1 LRSKDY
7 SGWVVAMKVSEEYLR
22 YVPEKPSEIKGLE
35 KFGGWRKHQREAVA
49 KTLEFIDSGKD
60 VIVLVAP
67 TGFGKSLYAM
77 ALDRVLFPFLE
88 ERGYDGKDKAY
99 VVTETKQ
106 LQDQYL
112 RDFPFIKTIKGRSN
126 YPCPYLG
133 LTANECVER
142 AGMTCPIREQCPY
155 LRARAEAIAS
165 PVTIHN
171 YAYFLNALN
180 YTRIWPYAM
189 LTVFDEGHLAENKL
203 VEFVSFSIS
212 ERQVKSVG
220 LSLPRKITQ
229 DTLLPFLEQLK
240 YNVNLA
246 ILDVK
251 EALGEEE
258 NPKRIQELT
267 KELDRLENLFRKI
280 VFLMAKYEP
289 GNWIIKRAERVLE
302 VRPIWVKD
310 YGDKLTGHADI
321 NVFMSATISKKTVE
335 LLGIP
340 EERIGYI
347 EVPAIFP
354 KEVRPIV
361 IPRGI
366 PRISKKTL
374 KEVLPKLLLLIDSI
388 LKYHFGLGHK
398 GVIHTANTGLAEFIL
413 RNSTFRDR
421 LIPAW
426 GKDRAN
432 NLQRYLQSREP
443 VALVSPSLEVG
454 TDLKYDDGRF
464 QIIARVPFPNLGDEI
479 VRKRF
484 EQDRDWFDMVTV
496 FRLVQAYGRTNRAE
510 DDFSITYILDANVYR
525 LLRNPYMPEWVR
537 EAVTDGRTA
546 LSRMARHLNPNDN
559 NS

>member
-1 LRSKDY
+1 
-7 SGWVVAMKVSEEYLR
+7 MKVKSEYLR
-22 YVPEKPSEIKGLE
+22 YVPERPDMIEGLE

-49 KTLEFIDSGKD
+49 KTLELIDEGKD

-77 ALDRVLFPFLE
+77 ALDRVLYPFLTDNGWE
-88 ERGYDGKDKAY
+88 VKDKAY

-112 RDFPFIKTIKGRSN
+112 RDFPFIRTIKGRSN

-133 LTANECVER
+133 LTANECIER
-142 AGMTCPIREQCPY
+142 AGMSCPIREQCPY

-180 YTRIWPYAM
+180 YTRIWPHAM
-189 LTVFDEGHLAENKL
+189 LTIFDEGHLAENKL

-212 ERQVKSVG
+212 ERQVRSVG
-220 LSLPRKITQ
+220 LALPKITP

-258 NPKRIQELT
+258 NPKKIRELT
-267 KELDRLENLFRKI
+267 KELDRLESLFRKI

-289 GNWIIKRAERVLE
+289 GNWIIRRAERVLE
-302 VRPIWVKD
+302 VRPIWVKE

-340 EERIGYI
+340 EERVGLI

-361 IPRGI
+361 IPNGI

-374 KEVLPKLLLLIDSI
+374 ERVLPKLLQLIDAI
-388 LKYHFGLGHK
+388 LNYHFKLGQK

-413 RNSTFRDR
+413 KNSAFKDR

-426 GKDRAN
+426 GKDRDG
-432 NLQRYLQSREP
+432 NLRRYLESGEP

-454 TDLKYDDGRF
+454 ADLKYDAGRF
-464 QIIARVPFPNLGDEI
+464 QIIAKVPFPNLGDEI
-479 VRKRF
+479 VRRRF
-484 EQDRDWFDMVTV
+484 EQDREWFEMVTV

-525 LLRNPYMPEWVR
+525 LLKNPYTPSWVR

-546 LSRMARHLNPNDN
+546 LSRMATHLNPNDK

>member
-1 LRSKDY
+1 MR
-7 SGWVVAMKVSEEYLR
+7 VSEEYLR
-22 YVPEKPSEIKGLE
+22 YVPERPNMIEGLE
-35 KFGGWRKHQREAVA
+35 KFGNWRRYQREAIA
-49 KTLEFIDSGKD
+49 KTLEYIDQGKD
-60 VIVLVAP
+60 VIVLIAP

-77 ALDRVLFPFLE
+77 ALDRVLYPFLID
-88 ERGYDGKDKAY
+88 RGWEVRDKAY

-126 YPCPYLG
+126 YPCPLLG
-133 LTANECVER
+133 LTANECIER
-142 AGMTCPIREQCPY
+142 AGMSCPIREQCPY
-155 LRARAEAIAS
+155 LKARAEAIAS

-189 LTVFDEGHLAENKL
+189 LTIFDEGHLAENKL

-220 LSLPRKITQ
+220 LVLPKKITP

-240 YNVNLA
+240 YNVNLR

-251 EALGEEE
+251 EALSEEE
-258 NPKRIQELT
+258 APKKIRELT
-267 KELDRLENLFRKI
+267 KELDRLESLFRKI

-289 GNWIIKRAERVLE
+289 HNWIIRRGERVLE
-302 VRPIWVKD
+302 VRPIWVKE
-310 YGDKLTGHADI
+310 YGDRLTGHAEI
-321 NVFMSATISKKTVE
+321 NVFMSATISRKTVE

-340 EERIGYI
+340 EERIGLI

-374 KEVLPKLLLLIDSI
+374 EKVLPRLLQLIDAI
-388 LKYHFGLGHK
+388 LNYHFKLGQK
-398 GVIHTANTGLAEFIL
+398 GIIHTANTGLAEFIL
-413 RNSTFRDR
+413 KNSAFRDR

-426 GKDRAN
+426 GKDRAD
-432 NLQRYLQSREP
+432 NLMRYMESEKP

-454 TDLKYDDGRF
+454 TDLKYDAGRF
-464 QIIARVPFPNLGDEI
+464 QIIAKVPFPNLGDEI
-479 VRKRF
+479 VKRRF

-525 LLRNPYMPEWVR
+525 LLKNPYMPEWVR

-546 LSRMARHLNPNDN
+546 LNRMATHLNPGDN

>member
-1 LRSKDY
+1 
-7 SGWVVAMKVSEEYLR
+7 MKVKSEYLR
-22 YVPEKPSEIKGLE
+22 YVPERPDMIEGLE

-49 KTLEFIDSGKD
+49 KTLELIDEGKD

-77 ALDRVLFPFLE
+77 ALDRVLYPFLTDN
-88 ERGYDGKDKAY
+88 GWKVKDKAY

-112 RDFPFIKTIKGRSN
+112 RDFPFIRTIKGRSN

-133 LTANECVER
+133 LTANECIER
-142 AGMTCPIREQCPY
+142 AGMSCPIREQCPY

-180 YTRIWPYAM
+180 YTRIWPHAM
-189 LTVFDEGHLAENKL
+189 LTIFDEGHLAENKL

-212 ERQVKSVG
+212 ERQVRSVG
-220 LSLPRKITQ
+220 LALPKKITP

-258 NPKRIQELT
+258 NPKKIRELT
-267 KELDRLENLFRKI
+267 KELDRLESLFRKI

-289 GNWIIKRAERVLE
+289 GNWIIRRAERVLE
-302 VRPIWVKD
+302 VRPIWVKE

-340 EERIGYI
+340 EERVGLI

-361 IPRGI
+361 IPNGI

-374 KEVLPKLLLLIDSI
+374 ERVLPKLLQLIDAI
-388 LKYHFGLGHK
+388 LNYHFKLGQK

-413 RNSTFRDR
+413 KNSAFKDR

-426 GKDRAN
+426 GKDRDG
-432 NLQRYLQSREP
+432 NLRRYLESREP

-454 TDLKYDDGRF
+454 ADLKYDAGRF
-464 QIIARVPFPNLGDEI
+464 QIIAKVPFPNLGDEI
-479 VRKRF
+479 VRRRF
-484 EQDRDWFDMVTV
+484 EQDREWFEMVTV

-525 LLRNPYMPEWVR
+525 LLKNPYTPGWVR

-546 LSRMARHLNPNDN
+546 LSRMATHLNPNDK

>member
-1 LRSKDY
+1 
-7 SGWVVAMKVSEEYLR
+7 MKVSEEYLK
-22 YVPEKPSEIKGLE
+22 YVPERPDMIGGLE
-35 KFGGWRKHQREAVA
+35 KFKSWRKHQREAVA
-49 KTLEFIDSGKD
+49 KTLEYIDQGKD
-60 VIVLVAP
+60 VIVLIAP

-77 ALDRVLFPFLE
+77 ALDRVLYPFLTE
-88 ERGYDGKDKAY
+88 KGWKVKDKAY

-126 YPCPYLG
+126 YPCPLLG

-155 LRARAEAIAS
+155 LKARAEAIAS

-189 LTVFDEGHLAENKL
+189 LTIFDEGHLAENKL

-220 LSLPRKITQ
+220 LVLPRKITP

-251 EALGEEE
+251 EALAEEE
-258 NPKRIQELT
+258 NPKKIKELT
-267 KELDRLENLFRKI
+267 KELDRLESLFRKI

-289 GNWIIKRAERVLE
+289 GNWIIRRTERILE
-302 VRPIWVKD
+302 VRPIWVRE

-340 EERIGYI
+340 EERIGLI

-361 IPRGI
+361 IPKGI
-366 PRISKKTL
+366 PFLSKKTL
-374 KEVLPKLLLLIDSI
+374 ERVLPRLLQLIDTI
-388 LKYHFGLGHK
+388 LNYHFKLGQK
-398 GVIHTANTGLAEFIL
+398 GIIHTANTGLAEFIL
-413 RNSTFRDR
+413 KNSAFRDR
-421 LIPAW
+421 LLPAW
-426 GKDRAN
+426 GKDRAE
-432 NLQRYLQSREP
+432 NLQKYLESKEP

-454 TDLKYDDGRF
+454 TDLKYDAGRF
-464 QIIARVPFPNLGDEI
+464 QIIAKVPFPNLGDEI

-484 EQDRDWFDMVTV
+484 EQDKEWFEMVTV

-510 DDFSITYILDANVYR
+510 DDFSITYILDANVFR
-525 LLRNPYMPEWVR
+525 LLKNPYIPGWFK
-537 EAVTDGRTA
+537 EAITDGRTA
-546 LSRMARHLNPNDN
+546 LDRMVKHLNIKNKDD
-559 NS
+559 

>member
-1 LRSKDY
+1 
-7 SGWVVAMKVSEEYLR
+7 MKVSEEYLK
-22 YVPEKPSEIKGLE
+22 YVPERPDMIEGLE
-35 KFGGWRKHQREAVA
+35 KFKGWRKHQREAVA
-49 KTLEFIDSGKD
+49 KTLEYIDQGKD
-60 VIVLVAP
+60 VIVLIAP

-77 ALDRVLFPFLE
+77 ALDRVLHPFLT
-88 ERGYDGKDKAY
+88 ERGWKVKDKAY

-126 YPCPYLG
+126 YPCPLLG

-155 LRARAEAIAS
+155 LKARAEAIAS

-189 LTVFDEGHLAENKL
+189 LTIFDEGHLAENKL

-220 LSLPRKITQ
+220 LALPRKITS

-240 YNVNLA
+240 YNVNLR

-251 EALGEEE
+251 EALAEEE
-258 NPKRIQELT
+258 NPKKIKELT
-267 KELDRLENLFRKI
+267 KELDRLESLFRKI
-280 VFLMAKYEP
+280 VFLMARYEP
-289 GNWIIKRAERVLE
+289 GNWIIRRTERVLE
-302 VRPIWVKD
+302 VRPIWVRD

-340 EERIGYI
+340 EERIGLI

-366 PRISKKTL
+366 PFLSKKTL
-374 KEVLPKLLLLIDSI
+374 ERVLPRLLQLIDAI
-388 LKYHFGLGHK
+388 LNYHFRLGQK
-398 GVIHTANTGLAEFIL
+398 GIIHTANTGLAEFIL
-413 RNSTFRDR
+413 KNSAFRDR
-421 LIPAW
+421 LLPAW
-426 GKDRAN
+426 GKDRAE
-432 NLQRYLQSREP
+432 NLQKYLESEEP

-454 TDLKYDDGRF
+454 TDLKYDAGRF
-464 QIIARVPFPNLGDEI
+464 QIIAKVPFPNLGDEI
-479 VRKRF
+479 VKRRF
-484 EQDRDWFDMVTV
+484 EQDKEWFEMVTV

-510 DDFSITYILDANVYR
+510 DDFSITYILDANVFR
-525 LLRNPYMPEWVR
+525 LLKNPYIPGWFR
-537 EAVTDGRTA
+537 EAITDGRTA
-546 LSRMARHLNPNDN
+546 LDRMVRHLNIENKDG
-559 NS
+559 

>member
-1 LRSKDY
+1 
-7 SGWVVAMKVSEEYLR
+7 MKVKSEYLR
-22 YVPEKPSEIKGLE
+22 YVPERPDMIEGLE

-49 KTLEFIDSGKD
+49 KTLELIDEGKD

-77 ALDRVLFPFLE
+77 ALDRVLYPFLTDN
-88 ERGYDGKDKAY
+88 GWKVKDKAY

-112 RDFPFIKTIKGRSN
+112 RDFPFIRTIKGRSN

-133 LTANECVER
+133 LTANECIER
-142 AGMTCPIREQCPY
+142 AGMSCPIREQCPY

-180 YTRIWPYAM
+180 YTRIWPHAM
-189 LTVFDEGHLAENKL
+189 LTIFDEGHLAENKL

-212 ERQVKSVG
+212 ERQVRSVG
-220 LSLPRKITQ
+220 LALPKKITP

-240 YNVNLA
+240 YNVNLT

-258 NPKRIQELT
+258 NPKKIRELT
-267 KELDRLENLFRKI
+267 KELDRLESLFRKI

-289 GNWIIKRAERVLE
+289 GNWIIRRAERVLE
-302 VRPIWVKD
+302 VRPIWVKE

-340 EERIGYI
+340 EERVGLI

-361 IPRGI
+361 IPNGI

-374 KEVLPKLLLLIDSI
+374 ERVLPKLLQLIDAI
-388 LKYHFGLGHK
+388 LNYHFKLGQK

-413 RNSTFRDR
+413 KNSAFKDR

-426 GKDRAN
+426 GKDRDG
-432 NLQRYLQSREP
+432 NLRRYLESREP

-454 TDLKYDDGRF
+454 ADLKYDAGRF
-464 QIIARVPFPNLGDEI
+464 QIIAKVPFPNLGDEI
-479 VRKRF
+479 VRRRF
-484 EQDRDWFDMVTV
+484 EQDREWFEMVTV

-525 LLRNPYMPEWVR
+525 LLENPYTPGWVR

-546 LSRMARHLNPNDN
+546 LSRMATHLNPNDK